1 MTFVMEYIIHN
12 MLLPG
17 QIENW
22 CVLTDMHDHGLNVT
36 INEMR
41 RIVGILQN
49 NFRGRL
55 GCCYIVNAPKSFS
68 FLWRMC
74 KPFVDSVTV
83 EKIDIT
89 RSSHSEKMMAH
100 FNPEQVEERYGG
112 SAKNLTHFWPP
123 YVPDAPFHRTEDI
136 KNTLLSSRSSYYD
149 YHPEVKI
156 QNDELE
162 IIEETREHP
171 PSPKQV
177 DAVFS
182 MHSSF
187 NISMRECEMEVIDLE
202 IEIEKKPKKSRHK
215 HSKRSSS
222 KSRVKRSKG
231 RKKLEFDSEAFSS
244 PYTVSITD
252 DNIHEDEQIIRTEG
266 SILDISFQNTSGI
279 SAINDSF
286 HESFFE
292 KRKKRRKH
300 KVSTTPDILER
311 REFHIEVKTEET
323 PITVLAIESTSTNCG
338 CWSAAEKTR
347 TCIIF

>member
-1 MTFVMEYIIHN
+1 M
-12 MLLPG
+12 LPG

-22 CVLTDMHDHGLNVT
+22 CVLTDMRDHGLNVT

-41 RIVGILQN
+41 KIVGILQN

-55 GCCYIVNAPKSFS
+55 GCCYIVNAPKSFA

-89 RSSHSEKMMAH
+89 RSPHSEKMMAH

-112 SAKNLTHFWPP
+112 SAKNLSQFWPP
-123 YVPDAPFHRTEDI
+123 YVPDAPFHRTEEI
-136 KNTLLSSRSSYYD
+136 KNSLLSNRTSYYD

-156 QNDELE
+156 DKDEIE
-162 IIEETREHP
+162 IIEEVREYA

-182 MHSSF
+182 FHNSF
-187 NISMRECEMEVIDLE
+187 NASMQDCEMEAIDLN
-202 IEIEKKPKKSRHK
+202 IKVEKKPKKSHRK

-222 KSRVKRSKG
+222 KSPVKRSKG
-231 RKKLEFDSEAFSS
+231 RKKVDFDTEAYSS
-244 PYTVSITD
+244 PYTVTLSD
-252 DNIHEDEQIIRTEG
+252 VNLRADEERIRSEG
-266 SILDISFQNTSGI
+266 SVLDLSIHNTSGI

-286 HESFFE
+286 HESFYE
-292 KRKKRRKH
+292 KPKKRRKH
-300 KVSTTPDILER
+300 KVSKTPDI
-311 REFHIEVKTEET
+311 IEQHEVYIEDKAPLT
-323 PITVLAIESTSTNCG
+323 PIPAINIETVSSNCG
-338 CWSAAEKTR
+338 CWSVAESAR